1 MTLWTANPSF
11 TVGFLSLDLTEFNGN
26 VWFLGATATVA
37 EGFQLYKLGF
47 DGSVTKWTAINP
59 AGGGLNPMRAVSSLP
74 MMIRASEPPMKVRR
88 SMGLRN
94 PGSMSIILPNYQ
106 S

>member
-47 DGSVTKWTAINP
+47 DG
-59 AGGGLNPMRAVSSLP
+59 LSL
-74 MMIRASEPPMKVRR
+74 
-88 SMGLRN
+88 
-94 PGSMSIILPNYQ
+94 
-106 S
+106 